1 MAYSRNMSSISKVA
15 ICHFCQDKKNTLRR
29 RSWLLLFLDR
39 VWPPRSS
46 ALCFLVQKEV
56 EREKKKSQ
64 KTSFLGITKFL
75 TRSVFHKLL
84 LCFHKKTF
92 LFTDFLL
99 LHCFPRQIV
108 VGYIKNK
115 PKNFFRDVKFL
126 TRLYRFFSFTDF
138 FLLSL
143 HKFSL
148 FHFIF
153 SVRCD

>member
-1 MAYSRNMSSISKVA
+1 LAAAVLRSCVASEVVSTVFSRPK
-15 ICHFCQDKKNTLRR
+15 
-29 RSWLLLFLDR
+29 RSG
-39 VWPPRSS
+39 
-46 ALCFLVQKEV
+46 K
-56 EREKKKSQ
+56 REKKSQ
-64 KTSFLGITKFL
+64 KTSFLGMIKFL

-84 LCFHKKTF
+84 F
-92 LFTDFLL
+92 LFSQFIFLLTDLFSFPDFLL

-126 TRLYRFFSFTDF
+126 TRLYRLFSFTDF

>member
-1 MAYSRNMSSISKVA
+1 MAAAVLRSCVASEVVSTVFSRPK
-15 ICHFCQDKKNTLRR
+15 
-29 RSWLLLFLDR
+29 RSG
-39 VWPPRSS
+39 
-46 ALCFLVQKEV
+46 K
-56 EREKKKSQ
+56 REKKSQ
-64 KTSFLGITKFL
+64 KTSFLGMIKFL
-75 TRSVFHKLL
+75 TRSSVFHKLL
-84 LCFHKKTF
+84 LCFHKKTFLFTDLF